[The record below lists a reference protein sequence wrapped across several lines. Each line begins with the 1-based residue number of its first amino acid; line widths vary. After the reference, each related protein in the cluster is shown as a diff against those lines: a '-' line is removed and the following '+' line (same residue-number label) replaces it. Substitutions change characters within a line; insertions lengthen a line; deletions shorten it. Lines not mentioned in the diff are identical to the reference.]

1 MLDWMQEKGAPV
13 VFIEKFK
20 KTLSYQK
27 WTQNEMFFKIFFTIQ
42 GPQCRAEILV
52 KTRSELSACGTSILR
67 PEAAAHK
74 VHNASRKPKEVVV
87 EELWQHYLQCH
98 PKDFETEA
106 RWVGNVIDEDEE
118 GAKK

>member
-1 MLDWMQEKGAPV
+1 MQSDQVKLL
-13 VFIEKFK
+13 IEKELAQQLPVKQEQTADDF
-20 KTLSYQK
+20 
-27 WTQNEMFFKIFFTIQ
+27 WEQ

-87 EELWQHYLQCH
+87 EELWQHYLRCH
-98 PKDFETEA
+98 KEDFETEA
-106 RWVGNVIDEDEE
+106 GWVGNVIDEDED